1 MKSDKA
7 KTVAVSKRIAQWKG
21 LIIDEISQVTAEL
34 LAQCE
39 HNAKCMIQSP
49 GTYKDTPHGHRPW
62 GGLNII
68 MVGDFQQVSMLPSN
82 NTRPASPTS
91 SSKVRCITK
100 KAHI

>member
-1 MKSDKA
+1 M
-7 KTVAVSKRIAQWKG
+7 RW

-68 MVGDFQQVSMLPSN
+68 MVGDFQQVSMLIIYTFQYYHNMNS
-82 NTRPASPTS
+82 
-91 SSKVRCITK
+91 C
-100 KAHI
+100 